1 MPGTSSQ
8 TKPESGA
15 PASESLQRRD
25 FLARAA
31 ALGLS
36 AAGLTAFLGACSRV
50 SATMEP
56 TPTVSASP
64 TGTAAPS
71 APALAPTATATP
83 FAVATPVPT
92 PTPAPTPVAVAA
104 RPAPVPTRVAQ
115 TPAGLT
121 ERERVAHLLR
131 RAGFGPSVEGEEM
144 DRFARMGTTATV
156 DYLVDYEKTDDS
168 ELDTRLA
175 SFKFDTTKIGDIQR
189 GWLLRMAETRR
200 PLQEKMTLFWHG
212 LLTSAV
218 SKVGRPELMHQQNQL
233 LREHALDTYD
243 VILKAI
249 SRDPAMLVWLDNR
262 ANRKGAPNENY
273 ARELMELF
281 TLGVGNYTEQD
292 VKEAARAFT
301 GWTVD
306 RDLKFAYN
314 KTQHDSGVKSF
325 LGKRGNFDGDDIVDI
340 ILEQPA
346 ASRYI
351 VRRLWSFFAYPNP
364 EPELVDRLAGTFRDS
379 RYSVKAVVKEMLLS
393 KEFYSDRAYRA
404 LVKSPVDYVV
414 GAARVL
420 GVKSDGAELVGQTN
434 RMGQSLFNPPNV
446 AGWPGGA
453 AWINSA
459 TLIQRLNFV
468 NRIALARGGA
478 MLFRPDRP
486 VAQLQLRTPYK
497 AADYYIGLLLD
508 GRMPDEEREVLRAYS
523 AYVAQWPGPGGWV
536 GDEPLRSLVYLV
548 MASPDYQ
555 LA

>member
-1 MPGTSSQ
+1 MSGASSRHQ
-8 TKPESGA
+8 QEAPVA

-36 AAGLTAFLGACSRV
+36 AAGLTAFLGACSKA
-50 SATMEP
+50 SAAT
-56 TPTVSASP
+56 TLTSTASLP
-64 TGTAAPS
+64 PS
-71 APALAPTATATP
+71 APTPAPTATATP
-83 FAVATPVPT
+83 VAVATRVPAPT
-92 PTPAPTPVAVAA
+92 PTPTATAVAATPTPVPA
-104 RPAPVPTRVAQ
+104 RPAP

-131 RAGFGPSVEGEEM
+131 RAGFGASAEEM
-144 DRFARMGTTATV
+144 DGFARMGTAATV

-168 ELDTRLA
+168 ELDARLA
-175 SFKFDTTKIGDIQR
+175 SFKFDTTKLVDIQR

-200 PLQEKMTLFWHG
+200 PLLEKMTLFWHG

-243 VILKAI
+243 VILKAV

-292 VKEAARAFT
+292 VKESARALT
-301 GWTVD
+301 GWTLD
-306 RDLKFAYN
+306 RDLKFVDAKN
-314 KTQHDSGVKSF
+314 IHDGGAKTF
-325 LGKRGNFDGDDIVDI
+325 LGKRGNFNGDDIIDI

-351 VRRLWSFFAYPNP
+351 VRRLWGFFAYANP
-364 EPELVDRLAGTFRDS
+364 EPELVDRLAATFRDS
-379 RYSVKAVVKEMLLS
+379 HYSVRAVVREILLS

-404 LVKSPVDYVV
+404 MVKSPVDYVV
-414 GAARVL
+414 GAVRVL

-434 RMGQSLFNPPNV
+434 RLGQSLFNPPNV

-459 TLIQRLNFV
+459 TLIHRLNFA
-468 NRIALARGGA
+468 NRVALARGGA
-478 MLFRPDRP
+478 MLFQPDRP
-486 VAQLQLRTPYK
+486 LARLQLRTPYQ

-508 GRMPDEEREVLRAYS
+508 GRMPDAEREVLRAYS
-523 AYVAQWPGPGGWV
+523 AYVAQWPGAGGWA